1 MNLFTP
7 KRYPFTVTLHL
18 DGRHPYL
25 KETHLDFASQ
35 DVTVRVA
42 AKNWNDAEK
51 VALSVEGLPRQFARG
66 SDAGSEG
73 LGYPGREVT
82 LQRQQVLRSQ
92 VRDVTGQRCLGL

>member
-1 MNLFTP
+1 MSLFTP

-25 KETHLDFASQ
+25 EETHLDFASQ

-51 VALSVEGLPRQFARG
+51 VALSVEGLPRHWRRSVKSMSH
-66 SDAGSEG
+66 SDGE
-73 LGYPGREVT
+73 
-82 LQRQQVLRSQ
+82 
-92 VRDVTGQRCLGL
+92 TG